1 MNTTIQAED
10 QRTSGQIIWDTIQS
24 LHQQGQVAT
33 RELLSE
39 LTGRKMSIVDDH
51 VSRMIENGRV
61 RRLRAGVFAPVAAI
75 PEPRA
80 VSFTDL
86 PDGTTIFELGETV
99 LHLWPRERQ
108 DMARR
113 LVGDAVQYSNIQA
126 GVTAGTLATELA
138 AELMLIKREM
148 AAKIQ
153 DLERELGA
161 RNAPVV
167 PSPQMELLG
176 HK

>member
-1 MNTTIQAED
+1 MNTTTTVEET
-10 QRTSGQIIWDTIQS
+10 RTSGQIIWDTIQG
-24 LHQQGQVAT
+24 LHQQGQVIT
-33 RELLSE
+33 RELLTE
-39 LTGRKMSIVDDH
+39 LTGLKMSIVDDH
-51 VSRMIENGRV
+51 VSRMIENGRL
-61 RRLRAGVFAPVAAI
+61 RRLRAGVFTPVAAI

-126 GVTAGTLATELA
+126 GVAAGTLATDLA
-138 AELMLIKREM
+138 AELLLIRREM

-153 DLERELGA
+153 DLERQLA
-161 RNAPVV
+161 VRNTPAA
-167 PSPQMELLG
+167 PSPQLDLLNS
-176 HK
+176 